1 MPKLVGPESV
11 ETVVRGLVGAID
23 VDGGPTGEQ
32 LRVLQAITTHLF
44 ERGDLDLTSVVPLGP
59 EETAAALPEA
69 GARRRFAE
77 VLFTLEMCRHPL
89 NAALVSRCE
98 EYSAA
103 LGSSPE
109 EVEIF
114 RRQIDDG
121 VQHAAADFDRYFASH
136 AVARSEPAFRERAAR
151 ALAQAPEPDPA
162 LVARVE
168 RYHELPEGT
177 VGWCLA
183 DFYASHG
190 FAVPGSEITPNTY
203 LYFDHDHIHVISG
216 IAPTGAG
223 EIALGGFQIA
233 MDDNPASTFAFFSP
247 LVLHESGLSAFDEI
261 VPKASTLE
269 RPYAAELLGREM
281 ARGAATT
288 KDFAWVDH
296 LAMAER
302 PLADVRAEF
311 GVQPPDDPDD
321 GHHIYW

>member
-1 MPKLVGPESV
+1 MPKLVQPEHV
-11 ETVVRGLVGAID
+11 ETAVRGLVGSVD
-23 VDGGPTGEQ
+23 VEGGPTDEQ
-32 LRVLQAITTHLF
+32 VRVLQAITTHLF
-44 ERGDLDLTSVVPLGP
+44 ERPDLDPRVVSPLGP
-59 EETAAALPEA
+59 QETADRLADA
-69 GARRRFAE
+69 GTRRRFAE
-77 VLFTLEMCRHPL
+77 VMFTLEMCRHPL
-89 NAALVSRCE
+89 SDAQVTRCE
-98 EYSAA
+98 AYSEA

-114 RRQIDDG
+114 RRQIDEG
-121 VQHAAADFDRYFASH
+121 VKVAAADFDRFFDANM
-136 AVARSEPAFRERAAR
+136 VPRSEPSMRAR
-151 ALAQAPEPDPA
+151 ALEPPHVDPE

-183 DFYASHG
+183 DFYSSHG
-190 FAVPGSEITPNTY
+190 FAIPGSEITPNNY

-216 IAPTGAG
+216 IAPTGMG

-247 LVLHESGLSAFDEI
+247 LVLHESGLSAFDDI

-281 ARGAATT
+281 ARGERTT
-288 KDFAWVDH
+288 ADFAWANH

-302 PLADVRAEF
+302 PLEAVRAEY
-311 GVQPPDDPDD
+311 GVVAPEDPDD

>member
-1 MPKLVGPESV
+1 MPRLVKPGDV
-11 ETVVRGLVGAID
+11 EVVVRGLVGAVD
-23 VDGGPTGEQ
+23 VDGGPIDEQ
-32 LRVLQAITTHLF
+32 LNVLRAVTTHLF
-44 ERGDLDLTSVVPLGP
+44 ERDDLDLGSITPLGP
-59 EETAAALPEA
+59 EETASKLTDP

-77 VLFTLEMCRHPL
+77 VMFTLEMCRHPM
-89 NAALVSRCE
+89 ADAQVARCE
-98 EYSAA
+98 AYSAA
-103 LGSSPE
+103 LGSSPA

-114 RRQIDDG
+114 RRQIDEG
-121 VQHAAADFDRYFASH
+121 VKRAAADFDRFFDGY
-136 AVARSEPAFRERAAR
+136 AVDRSEPAFRASAA
-151 ALAQAPEPDPA
+151 APPAPDPE

-168 RYHELPEGT
+168 RYHELPEDT

-190 FAVPGSEITPNTY
+190 FAVPGSEITRNTY

-216 IAPTGAG
+216 IAPTGMG

-288 KDFAWVDH
+288 ADFAWVDH
-296 LAMAER
+296 LSMAER
-302 PLADVRAEF
+302 PLAEVRAEF
-311 GVQPPDDPDD
+311 GVQPPANPGD

>member
-1 MPKLVGPESV
+1 MPKLVGPDQV
-11 ETVVRGLVGAID
+11 ETVVRGLVGSTDAD
-23 VDGGPTGEQ
+23 DGPTDEQ

-44 ERGDLDLTSVVPLGP
+44 ERDDLDARAVTPLGP
-59 EETAAALPEA
+59 AETAERLADA

-77 VLFTLEMCRHPL
+77 VMFTLEMCRHPMTDGQV
-89 NAALVSRCE
+89 ARCE
-98 EYSAA
+98 AYSEA

-109 EVEIF
+109 EVEVF
-114 RRQIDDG
+114 RRLIDDG
-121 VQHAAADFDRYFASH
+121 VQRAAGDFDRFFAGF
-136 AVARSEPAFRERAAR
+136 APDRSEPAFRQR
-151 ALAQAPEPDPA
+151 ALATPALDPE

-168 RYHELPEGT
+168 HYHELPEGS

-216 IAPTGAG
+216 IAPTGMG

-261 VPKASTLE
+261 VPKDSTLS
-269 RPYAAELLGREM
+269 RPYAAELLGGEM
-281 ARGAATT
+281 ARGARTT
-288 KDFAWVDH
+288 ADFAWADH

-302 PLADVRAEF
+302 PLAEVRAEY
-311 GVQPPDDPDD
+311 GVEPPADAND